1 MPRPRLPP
9 ASSLHHPTCTCPL
22 TATNSPLPA
31 PSPPPPPRP
40 YNPSG
45 PECGRGGRPSS
56 TLDSTK
62 ALIRGR
68 TSLRTSTTLAFS
80 VGVFEGW
87 CWNFFFGQRFVWRG
101 KLGCQKKNKKIKKI
115 YIRDVNTASPN
126 LRLTF
131 SSSNTTCSAG
141 T

>member
-31 PSPPPPPRP
+31 PPPPPPPRP

-87 CWNFFFGQRFVWRG
+87 GGIFCQRFGDLVREGSWVA
-101 KLGCQKKNKKIKKI
+101 KKKKKN

>member
-31 PSPPPPPRP
+31 PPPPPPPRP

-87 CWNFFFGQRFVWRG
+87 GRIFCQRFGGLFLEREVG
-101 KLGCQKKNKKIKKI
+101 LPKKNKKN

>member
-87 CWNFFFGQRFVWRG
+87 GRIFLSAIWWFVFGEGSWVA
-101 KLGCQKKNKKIKKI
+101 QKKKKN
-115 YIRDVNTASPN
+115 YIRDVNTAPPN

-131 SSSNTTCSAG
+131 SSSNTTWSAG

>member
-87 CWNFFFGQRFVWRG
+87 GRIFVSDLVVCFWRG
-101 KLGCQKKNKKIKKI
+101 KLGCQKKKKKKKN